1 MLHYYW
7 PTRPYIA
14 IGKLFLVF
22 FYQQVADRTG
32 EEAYVVLIG
41 FRFAPKLHGILTK
54 AQAVLQLFLLAGLYQ
69 LGSVHARYLFLWA
82 NLCWSFI
89 ARKEIRKC
97 WSNVLQV
104 KFTIFHAIKALQQL
118 VFYLILVSHLK
129 LLANKALHKV
139 KRLIL
144 LTKC

>member
-1 MLHYYW
+1 MLKVNW

-54 AQAVLQLFLLAGLYQ
+54 AQAVLQLFSLLA
-69 LGSVHARYLFLWA
+69 
-82 NLCWSFI
+82 
-89 ARKEIRKC
+89 
-97 WSNVLQV
+97 
-104 KFTIFHAIKALQQL
+104 
-118 VFYLILVSHLK
+118 
-129 LLANKALHKV
+129 
-139 KRLIL
+139 KRLMHYQVG
-144 LTKC
+144 